1 MTETGRYDPKK
12 ATETCIDQFLQQ
24 YLERHSSPTSSPSI
38 AARLPKGRGH
48 RRLFLSLVVICTII
62 GTVTTLS
69 WPYLAPGPQSRP
81 INKLSAAVIDELSIT
96 DPDPSFLSNATGSLA
111 ARGFQVD
118 YYSPGQATVSFFQTP
133 PTRGYGLL
141 IIRAHA
147 STDAIITSQPYS
159 QSQYVWPQLT
169 GGLSD
174 EKISNGNDYFAIT
187 SEFAR
192 NQMQGNFQG
201 ATIIVTGCQ
210 SLENT
215 DLAAAFIH
223 RGAAAYIGWDGMVSL
238 QYADASTATLL
249 DLIAQG
255 KPVVDAVQTF
265 AARDPVYHSRLVIAD
280 SSSLAAD
287 QLGISLNLLGQIT
300 IAAAIFVPG
309 PIVIGL
315 ILRRLWRR

>member
-1 MTETGRYDPKK
+1 MTRKK

-24 YLERHSSPTSSPSI
+24 YLERHSSPTSSRSM
-38 AARLPKGRGH
+38 AARLPKRRGH
-48 RRLFLSLVVICTII
+48 RRLFLSIVVICTII

-69 WPYLAPGPQSRP
+69 WPYLAPGPESRP
-81 INKLSAAVIDELSIT
+81 INMLSAAVIDELSIT
-96 DPDPSFLSNATGSLA
+96 DPDPSFLANATGSLA
-111 ARGFQVD
+111 ARGFHVD
-118 YYSPGQATVSFFQTP
+118 YYSPGQATVSFFQIL
-133 PTRGYGLL
+133 PTLGYGLL
-141 IIRAHA
+141 IIRTHA

-174 EKISNGNDYFAIT
+174 EKISNGIDYFAIT
-187 SEFAR
+187 SDFVS
-192 NQMQGNFQG
+192 NQMRGNFQG

-210 SLENT
+210 SLEKT

-223 RGAAAYIGWDGMVSL
+223 RGAAAYVGWDDMVSL
-238 QYADASTATLL
+238 QYADASTAILV
-249 DLIAQG
+249 DLISQG
-255 KPVVDAVQTF
+255 KPVVDAVQTV
-265 AARDPVYHSRLVIAD
+265 AARDPVYHSRLVLAD

-287 QLGISLNLLGQIT
+287 QLGITLNFLGRIA

-315 ILRRLWRR
+315 ILRRLWRL